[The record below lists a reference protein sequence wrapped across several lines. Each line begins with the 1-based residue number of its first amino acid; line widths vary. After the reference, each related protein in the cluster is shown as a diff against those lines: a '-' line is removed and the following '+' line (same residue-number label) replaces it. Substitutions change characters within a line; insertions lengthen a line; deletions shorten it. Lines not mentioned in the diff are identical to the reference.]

1 MTQWNNLLSSP
12 LKWELLFG
20 WFSNEHFLSIIYRQQ
35 TAFPNIFTECLN
47 KHANKT
53 KINRKGEQWW
63 HATWLGV
70 VIFYT
75 SLSLT
80 RWAGCRQEAGYG
92 SSEFFTAG
100 SPLDIMGGT
109 QTALT
114 FAFATPGEINV
125 NWPIR
130 WWTFGDDFE
139 YKNNHFDFIEH
150 SWHSWHHTV
159 CFIAM
164 IAYYRQTHL
173 AW

>member
-1 MTQWNNLLSSP
+1 MQALDGCFKTLKHVHDSTSGGTRLYWVWLTMTQWNNLLSSP

-114 FAFATPGEINV
+114 FAFATPGEIN
-125 NWPIR
+125 
-130 WWTFGDDFE
+130 D
-139 YKNNHFDFIEH
+139 K
-150 SWHSWHHTV
+150 
-159 CFIAM
+159 C
-164 IAYYRQTHL
+164 
-173 AW
+173 